1 MSVLVVFLYGLVVVV
16 SLLLIGIVLIQP
28 AKSGGM
34 GAAFGG
40 IGESVFGAKAGSHL
54 TKATVVMTA
63 LFFVLTLALAALI
76 GHGVKLQSGEAA
88 AVNSVLE
95 EKSAPPQKPAAPA
108 APSAPAAQKK

>member
-1 MSVLVVFLYGLVVVV
+1 MAILTVFLYALLVVL

-63 LFFVLTLALAALI
+63 LFFPAL
-76 GHGVKLQSGEAA
+76 
-88 AVNSVLE
+88 SVLISYSSFILLTVIVAILFFLPFLVCL
-95 EKSAPPQKPAAPA
+95 KV
-108 APSAPAAQKK
+108 